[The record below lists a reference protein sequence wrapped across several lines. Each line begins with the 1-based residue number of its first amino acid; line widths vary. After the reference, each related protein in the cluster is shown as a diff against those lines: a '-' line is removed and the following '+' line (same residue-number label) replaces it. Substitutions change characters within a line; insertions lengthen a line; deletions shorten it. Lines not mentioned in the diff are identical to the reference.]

1 MTVVGPEVRRGVY
14 MDMLSVVSAPKPA
27 ASEN

>member
-14 MDMLSVVSAPKPA
+14 MDTLNVVSTPKPT
-27 ASEN
+27 ASEY